1 LTCELPFL
9 VINLDRSR
17 DRWKSIENQAKAAG
31 IQLERVPAVDGNAIP
46 DTEWVNFDRRKFYLC
61 HGRRPIGA
69 EYGCYMSHIHALQRI
84 VDQNIPYAVILEDD
98 AGIPQDAMKR
108 LQAIIDSGLRFDV
121 VKLYN
126 HRTKGFVTKAKT
138 SEGDELGRCIHGPL
152 GSAMG
157 YLVTRDG
164 AVRLLKTLLPMFLP
178 YDIALERG
186 WKSGVRIYLTRAP
199 VIWPV
204 HKTASTIGTYQ
215 GTKFPRVLRM
225 PTAFFRGY
233 DYVARSIYAFRR

>member
-1 LTCELPFL
+1 MIHDIAFL

-17 DRWKSIENQAKAAG
+17 DRWTRFEDQAAAAG
-31 IQLERVPAVDGNAIP
+31 IAIERVPAVDGNSLP
-46 DTEWVNFDRRKFYLC
+46 ETEWTHFDRRRFYLC

-69 EYGCYMSHIHALQRI
+69 EYGCYMSHIRALRRI
-84 VDQNIPYAVILEDD
+84 VEGNFPYAVILEDD
-98 AGIPQDAMKR
+98 AGIPPEAMTR
-108 LQAIIDSGLRFDV
+108 LEAIIDSGLNFDV

-126 HRTKGFVTKAKT
+126 HRTKGFITKVKT
-138 SEGDELGRCIHGPL
+138 AAGDEVGRCIHGPL

-157 YLVTRDG
+157 YLVSHDG
-164 AVRLLKTLLPMFLP
+164 AKRLLSSLLPMFLP

-186 WKSGVRIYLTRAP
+186 WKSGCRLYLTRKP

-204 HKTASTIGTYQ
+204 HATASTIGSYK
-215 GTKFPRVLRM
+215 GTKFPRLLRL

-233 DYVARSIYAFRR
+233 DYAARLIYALRR

>member
-1 LTCELPFL
+1 LTRELPFL

-98 AGIPQDAMKR
+98 AGIPQDAVKR

-152 GSAMG
+152 GSSMG

-164 AVRLLKTLLPMFLP
+164 AQRLLDTLLPMFLP
-178 YDIALERG
+178 YDVALERG
-186 WKSGVRIYLTRAP
+186 WKGGVRIYLTREP
-199 VIWPV
+199 VIRPAQIAV
-204 HKTASTIGTYQ
+204 STIGSYA
-215 GTKFPRVLRM
+215 GTKFPRILRI
-225 PTAFFRGY
+225 PTAFFRGV
-233 DYVARSIYAFRR
+233 DYLSRTVYALKG